1 MVVAAMRRLP
11 IRTRLLILALLVISM
26 VGTLGAVGYV
36 QMGAAKANGVTLDQ
50 ASDMQVNT
58 LEVKVDLADLNG
70 RQNAYAFDVHARG
83 PVGVSDSA
91 DNRKTFLEVSQRTD
105 KSLSM
110 LKSVLDER
118 NAAPEWV
125 ALYDTARASYDQF
138 MTIDAKI
145 VALYLTG
152 KADDMTKADTL
163 VNVDEMKAHNSAAE
177 AITTLAATLG
187 ERQAKYAGSTIGA
200 AASGQLLLVVFAL
213 LTVLVT
219 ALGLMVTATSITG
232 PLGRLK
238 ERLSGIANGDGDLTQ
253 RLVEDGHDELTE
265 VSSLFNAFA
274 DRIAG
279 TIRDVASASMTLA
292 AASEELSANTDV
304 IAGAAD
310 QSSLQVGALSSAS
323 REVNASVQ
331 SFAMASSELGESIGE
346 IARNTSRA
354 AGVAA
359 SAVELASRTTA
370 TMERLGASSAEI
382 STVIELI
389 NGIAAQTN
397 LLALNATIEA
407 ARAGDAGKGFAVVAA
422 EVKELAEE
430 TARATQDI
438 AGRVT
443 QIQSE
448 TSEAVIAITEI
459 GRVIDQIND
468 YQASITAA
476 VEQQT
481 ATTAEMARSVSE
493 AAQSTDE
500 ISTNIDQVAQ
510 AAQTTS
516 SSVDEARGASNEL
529 ARMGA
534 QLQDLV
540 AAYRT

>member
-11 IRTRLLILALLVISM
+11 IRNRLLILALLVISA
-26 VGTLGAVGYV
+26 VGTLGAVGYA
-36 QMGAAKANGVTLDQ
+36 QMGAAKANSVTLDQ
-50 ASDMQVNT
+50 ASDIQANT

-70 RQNAYAFDVHARG
+70 WQKAYAFDVHARG

-105 KSLSM
+105 KSLWR

-125 ALYDTARASYDQF
+125 TLYDSARAGYDQF

-145 VALYLTG
+145 VPLYLTG
-152 KADDMTKADTL
+152 KADDMTKADDL
-163 VNVDEMKAHNSAAE
+163 VNVDEVKAYNGAAE
-177 AITTLAATLG
+177 AITTLATTLG

-238 ERLSGIANGDGDLTQ
+238 ERLYGIANGDGDLTQ

-481 ATTAEMARSVSE
+481 ATTMARSVSE

>member
-11 IRTRLLILALLVISM
+11 IRNRLLILALLVIST

-36 QMGAAKANGVTLDQ
+36 QMGTAKAHSTTLDQ

-58 LEVKVDLADLNG
+58 LEVAVDLADLNG

-105 KSLSM
+105 KSLAQ

-125 ALYDTARASYDQF
+125 ALYDTARAGYDQF
-138 MTIDAKI
+138 MTIDAKV

-152 KADDMTKADTL
+152 KADDMTKADNL
-163 VNVDEMKAHNSAAE
+163 VNVDEVKAYNGAAE

-187 ERQAKYAGSTIGA
+187 ERQAKYAGSTISA

-304 IAGAAD
+304 SPGRPTSPRSRWAPSAAP
-310 QSSLQVGALSSAS
+310 
-323 REVNASVQ
+323 
-331 SFAMASSELGESIGE
+331 
-346 IARNTSRA
+346 
-354 AGVAA
+354 
-359 SAVELASRTTA
+359 
-370 TMERLGASSAEI
+370 
-382 STVIELI
+382 
-389 NGIAAQTN
+389 
-397 LLALNATIEA
+397 
-407 ARAGDAGKGFAVVAA
+407 
-422 EVKELAEE
+422 
-430 TARATQDI
+430 
-438 AGRVT
+438 RV
-443 QIQSE
+443 
-448 TSEAVIAITEI
+448 
-459 GRVIDQIND
+459 R
-468 YQASITAA
+468 
-476 VEQQT
+476 
-481 ATTAEMARSVSE
+481 
-493 AAQSTDE
+493 
-500 ISTNIDQVAQ
+500 
-510 AAQTTS
+510 
-516 SSVDEARGASNEL
+516 
-529 ARMGA
+529 
-534 QLQDLV
+534 
-540 AAYRT
+540 